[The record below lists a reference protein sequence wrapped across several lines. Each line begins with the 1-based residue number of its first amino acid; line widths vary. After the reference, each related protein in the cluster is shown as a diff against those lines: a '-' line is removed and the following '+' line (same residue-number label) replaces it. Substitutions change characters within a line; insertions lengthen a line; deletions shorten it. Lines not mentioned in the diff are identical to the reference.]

1 MKFFLRLASYLFH
14 PLWMPLL
21 GSALYFWITP
31 KFYSAPV
38 VKANLLAVFI
48 LTVFV
53 PFLFLFILKTTGTI
67 KFLHLKTIKERRLPL
82 LFFCVITTLVF
93 NFVLGSFQYMELYYF
108 FMGILLSGLICF
120 ILSIMK
126 FKVSL
131 HVLGIS
137 GLCMFIIA
145 LSVFYQS
152 NLLFL
157 IGFLLFSVGWT
168 ASSRLEAKAHS
179 TIEIV
184 LGLFIGVFPQL
195 ILVQY
200 WL

>member
-1 MKFFLRLASYLFH
+1 MKSFLRIASILFH

-31 KFYSAPV
+31 KFYSTPV
-38 VKANLLAVFI
+38 VAIDLLAVFI

-53 PFLFLFILKTTGTI
+53 PFLFLFILKTSG
-67 KFLHLKTIKERRLPL
+67 FVQSLHLKTIEERRLPL
-82 LFFCVITTLVF
+82 LFFCIITTCIL
-93 NFVLGSFQYMELYYF
+93 NYVLNRFHYIELYYF
-108 FMGILLSGLICF
+108 FTGILFSGLACF
-120 ILSIMK
+120 ILSI
-126 FKVSL
+126 FKVKISL

-137 GLCMFIIA
+137 GLCIFIIA
-145 LSVFYQS
+145 LSIFYQS
-152 NLLFL
+152 NLLSL
-157 IGFLLFSVGWT
+157 IAFLLFAIGWT

-179 TIEIV
+179 SIEII
-184 LGLFIGVFPQL
+184 LGLFVGVFPQL